1 MRLWLKSACVAFV
14 LTVIYSMI
22 PFGAACSEVSH
33 DVFRLHILANS
44 DSEADQAVKLKVRD
58 CVLAY
63 TEKLYR
69 QAKSKEEAERV
80 TAEHLQEIADA
91 AAATLRENNSPD
103 PVRAELVN
111 MFFTTRYYENYT
123 LPSGNYDALRLT
135 IGKGEGHNWW
145 CVMFPSLCVS
155 APAEQDSR
163 AKEVFN
169 DSEYDVVR
177 NEKREYRFFIMEMFE
192 KIRSVFAEK

>member
-14 LTVIYSMI
+14 LAVVYSMV
-22 PFGAACSEVSH
+22 PFGAACADLSQ

-44 DSEADQAVKLKVRD
+44 DSASDQALKLKVRD
-58 CVLAY
+58 RVLSF
-63 TEKLYR
+63 TEELFR

-80 TAEHLQEIADA
+80 TSEHLQEIADV
-91 AAATLRENNSPD
+91 AATVLKENNSTD
-103 PVRAELVN
+103 AVRAELVN
-111 MFFTTRYYENYT
+111 MFFTTRHYENFT

-155 APAEQDSR
+155 APEETDSR
-163 AKEVFN
+163 AREAL
-169 DSEYDVVR
+169 DGSEYNVVK
-177 NEKREYRFFIMEMFE
+177 NETREYKFFIIEMLE
-192 KIRSVFAEK
+192 KIRSVFA